1 MEFQFTEEMIM
12 KKIDERVSLYK
23 NLLYYAVKEQIN
35 GKESDLE
42 DYDYYVNKIEE
53 CKRVE
58 IFLQSLFNELKE
70 IDEIKYLFKIDG
82 AFAPSILF
90 NLKKITLNIDL
101 EKFLKP

>member
-1 MEFQFTEEMIM
+1 MYKKNFTGNNISIKYKVKGVFKMEFQFTEEMIM

-70 IDEIKYLFKIDG
+70 IDEIPF
-82 AFAPSILF
+82 
-90 NLKKITLNIDL
+90 
-101 EKFLKP
+101 

>member
-1 MEFQFTEEMIM
+1 MYKKNFTGNNISIKYKFKGVLKMEFQFTEEMIM

-23 NLLYYAVKEQIN
+23 NLLYYAVKEQIK

-70 IDEIKYLFKIDG
+70 IDEIPF
-82 AFAPSILF
+82 
-90 NLKKITLNIDL
+90 
-101 EKFLKP
+101 

>member
-1 MEFQFTEEMIM
+1 MYKKNFTGNNISIKYKVKGVLKMEFQFTEEMLM

-23 NLLYYAVKEQIN
+23 NLLYYAVKDQIN
-35 GKESDLE
+35 GKQTDLE

-70 IDEIKYLFKIDG
+70 IDEIPF
-82 AFAPSILF
+82 
-90 NLKKITLNIDL
+90 
-101 EKFLKP
+101 